1 MERIN
6 WATIVLIPKT
16 NCPEIPADFWPTSL
30 INSALKI
37 ISKVLALKL
46 SKLIDSIV
54 DDIQSVSIK
63 GRCIL
68 DNIFVAK
75 ELIFSIHKRQ
85 MIGHIIDVD
94 FAKAFD
100 MVDWDFFC
108 LIFYKPM
115 VLAQNGSIG
124 LGPFFLRPKPI
135 YVLVNGE
142 MHGYVRHHRG
152 LRQGDPLSSLLFAL
166 VSNVLSLMFNH
177 ALESSVLYGV
187 PLGH

>member
-1 MERIN
+1 
-6 WATIVLIPKT
+6 
-16 NCPEIPADFWPTSL
+16 
-30 INSALKI
+30 
-37 ISKVLALKL
+37 
-46 SKLIDSIV
+46 
-54 DDIQSVSIK
+54 
-63 GRCIL
+63 
-68 DNIFVAK
+68 
-75 ELIFSIHKRQ
+75 
-85 MIGHIIDVD
+85 
-94 FAKAFD
+94 
-100 MVDWDFFC
+100 
-108 LIFYKPM
+108 M

-152 LRQGDPLSSLLFAL
+152 LRQDDPLSSLLFAL